1 MIGMEEGVFPHSR
14 SVGEEERGIEEERRL
29 CYVGM
34 TRARQK
40 LVLTRARRRHVFG
53 SMQYNFASRFLDE
66 IPAELLVHEK
76 SASEQLEPAALRH
89 QAGRERFDDGWSRS
103 WEPDH
108 DRHWSDD
115 EKPAPRYGAPPAR
128 RPAAPATRPAASS
141 PGSRYKPGMR
151 VVHAMFGSGT
161 VRESDGTGEAEKVV
175 VQFQRFGLKKLV
187 AHLARLEI
195 VG

>member
-1 MIGMEEGVFPHSR
+1 
-14 SVGEEERGIEEERRL
+14 
-29 CYVGM
+29 
-34 TRARQK
+34 
-40 LVLTRARRRHVFG
+40 
-53 SMQYNFASRFLDE
+53 MQYNFASRFLDE
-66 IPAELLVHEK
+66 IPPELLVHEK
-76 SASEQLEPAALRH
+76 SASEQLEPAALRQ

-103 WEPDH
+103 WEPDQ
-108 DRHWSDD
+108 DRHYDD
-115 EKPAPRYGAPPAR
+115 DSRPAPRFMGSNSRRPA
-128 RPAAPATRPAASS
+128 PAAPAKKVNAPS
-141 PGSRYKPGMR
+141 PGSLYKPGMR